1 METLLLTNPST
12 GEVFTVKLH
21 KTTPRT
27 VQRMLPF
34 INKWPDPEQQFE
46 QIALLLKTSPERFLE
61 LAKELPEVNS
71 PAILA
76 LLENFVKK
84 FRDSSEVM
92 TDKEKSDVMNL
103 LFPDSKNLMSKYTI
117 ASKILEAAIITDSI
131 PEGVVINEDFW
142 LDQEDM
148 QPIVRAADF
157 FRQKIK
163 GWFNQG

>member
-1 METLLLTNPST
+1 METLQLTNPST
-12 GEVFTVKLH
+12 GEAFTVKLH

-27 VQRMLPF
+27 VQRMLTY
-34 INKWPDPEQQFE
+34 INQWPDPEQQFE
-46 QIALLLKTSPERFLE
+46 KIALLLKTDPGRFLD
-61 LAKELPEVNS
+61 LAKQSFETNS
-71 PAILA
+71 PTVLA

-84 FRDSSEVM
+84 FSDLGEKMAEQDKRDL
-92 TDKEKSDVMNL
+92 MNL
-103 LFPDSKNLMSKYTI
+103 LFPESNNLMSKYAV
-117 ASKILEAAIITDSI
+117 ASKILEVAIITDSI